1 MTSYIILTRM
11 SEEIVYEVCL
21 KRKKRKEK
29 EMKVADNIKKN

>member
-21 KRKKRKEK
+21 KRKKKRKRDEGCG
-29 EMKVADNIKKN
+29 